1 MAYIR
6 ITGVDGDT
14 YQFESLNEEDTDEV
28 LAMPDTVPY
37 QVASLPDQDGTVNKN
52 DYDAYARSM
61 LGMEEAPVFE
71 VNDFLVWVCSSL
83 RI

>member
-1 MAYIR
+1 M
-6 ITGVDGDT
+6 DGDT

-52 DYDAYARSM
+52 DYDALR
-61 LGMEEAPVFE
+61 EEHAG
-71 VNDFLVWVCSSL
+71 DGGSTGL
-83 RI
+83 